1 MAVINHAKREINAKI
16 VYFGPPGCG
25 KGELFRFIHQR
36 IKPSLCGPLK
46 AMPAGQDSLLF
57 FDYIPFE
64 TSSLDGYRIRF
75 HLYTM
80 TGPVSNPGT
89 WKMTLKGVD
98 GIALVTSG
106 GASGCDNAT
115 DCLRVLRSM
124 LTGYGRDLHRLPRV
138 WLPSDLAGGPDS
150 GTDLIACFD
159 ASRTVVCSTATGEG
173 VLRSLALLSQEV
185 LQALRD
191 EYEPADEVVTDPILQ
206 ADVTDELL
214 VVDRPEKSE
223 GSGRSI
229 TLPELKVSLAGST
242 SVTIHLVVQCGETTK
257 RCQLSFSVQLKD
269 ELL

>member
-46 AMPAGQDSLLF
+46 TMPAGQDSLLF

-98 GIALVTSG
+98 GIALVTNGGVSG
-106 GASGCDNAT
+106 YDDAT
-115 DCLRVLRSM
+115 DSLRVLRAM
-124 LTGYGRDLHRLPRV
+124 LTGYGRELHKLPRV
-138 WLPSDLAGGPDS
+138 WLPSDCTDGPDS
-150 GTDLIACFD
+150 ETELVACFD
-159 ASRTVVCSTATGEG
+159 AARTVVCSAGTGEG
-173 VLRSLALLSQEV
+173 VLPSLALLSQEV

-191 EYEPADEVVTDPILQ
+191 EYEPADATVVDPTPQ
-206 ADVTDELL
+206 ADLEDALL
-214 VVDRPEKSE
+214 EVNRPEKYGEPVTSM
-223 GSGRSI
+223 
-229 TLPELKVSLAGST
+229 TLPELRVSLAGST
-242 SVTIHLVVQCGETTK
+242 SVTIPLVVQHGETTK
-257 RCQLSFSVQLKD
+257 RCHLCFSVQLK
-269 ELL
+269 EGSP

>member
-46 AMPAGQDSLLF
+46 TMPAGQDSLLF

-98 GIALVTSG
+98 GIAFITNGGVSG
-106 GASGCDNAT
+106 SDDAT
-115 DCLRVLRSM
+115 DSLRFLRSM
-124 LTGYGRDLHRLPRV
+124 LTSYGRELHRMPRV
-138 WLPSDLAGGPDS
+138 WLPSDLAGSLDS
-150 GTDLIACFD
+150 ATDLVACFD
-159 ASRTVVCSTATGEG
+159 GSRTVACSASTGEG
-173 VLRSLALLSQEV
+173 ILQSLALLSQEV

-191 EYEPADEVVTDPILQ
+191 EYEPADEPVADPILQ
-206 ADVTDELL
+206 ADLVDALL
-214 VVDRPEKSE
+214 DVDRPEI
-223 GSGRSI
+223 SGESVTSV
-229 TLPELKVSLAGST
+229 TLPELKVFLSGST
-242 SVTIHLVVQCGETTK
+242 SVTIPLVVQHGETTK
-257 RCQLSFSVQLKD
+257 RCHLCFSVQLK
-269 ELL
+269 EESP